1 MVIRKL
7 NELSENYQ
15 KLQGNYAE
23 LIANYNNMKK
33 KIVIINKSQE
43 EMKNT
48 ISFLMYFIDYALTV
62 VPFFF
67 SPLFPFALHLPSDP
81 HPLPL
86 IS

>member
-1 MVIRKL
+1 MPKFLTDALEIVKEHRISHFSPKYFVFL
-7 NELSENYQ
+7 FFQFLF
-15 KLQGNYAE
+15 
-23 LIANYNNMKK
+23 LI
-33 KIVIINKSQE
+33 
-43 EMKNT
+43 
-48 ISFLMYFIDYALTV
+48 YFIDYDITV